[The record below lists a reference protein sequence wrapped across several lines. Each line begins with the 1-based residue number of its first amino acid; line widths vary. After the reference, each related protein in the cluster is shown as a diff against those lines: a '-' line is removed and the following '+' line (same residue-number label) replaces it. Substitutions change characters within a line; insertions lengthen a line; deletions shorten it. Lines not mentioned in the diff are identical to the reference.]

1 MGRVSTSHM
10 GRITLTCLASGTAI
24 MGANKQTLQR
34 ENRQCRKQDQI
45 ALEETMYWSTYSGTW
60 AAPTETTPL
69 GMWWSCMC
77 PKGLALHHPAA
88 GHLLTYA
95 TGGCPTN
102 TGRNWTTQKMEEDF
116 AQGLHSSALN
126 LEAMAQLAS
135 EIEEKVRDIIMWED
149 IRHNPPPNLKI
160 SPIAMIPTNLGVSG
174 QFWICHFA

>member
-1 MGRVSTSHM
+1 
-10 GRITLTCLASGTAI
+10 
-24 MGANKQTLQR
+24 
-34 ENRQCRKQDQI
+34 
-45 ALEETMYWSTYSGTW
+45 
-60 AAPTETTPL
+60 
-69 GMWWSCMC
+69 MC
-77 PKGLALHHPAA
+77 PQGLALYHPAA
-88 GHLLTYA
+88 EHLLTYA

-126 LEAMAQLAS
+126 LEAMAQLAW